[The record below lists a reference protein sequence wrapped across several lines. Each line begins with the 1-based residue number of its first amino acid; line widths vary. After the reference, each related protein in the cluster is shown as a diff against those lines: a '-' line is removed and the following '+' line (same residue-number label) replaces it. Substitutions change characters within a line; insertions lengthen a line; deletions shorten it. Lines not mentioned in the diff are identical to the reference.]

1 MTAGDRLKQLSG
13 LSGVSAAVMLAAIG
27 AGATTGAA
35 LVNYSGLPSATAAV
49 HLLTDVVQT
58 STQSGGQVY
67 PFTHQVPKRR
77 KTDQLAVLITLL

>member
-1 MTAGDRLKQLSG
+1 MTAAERLTALAGSG
-13 LSGVSAAVMLAAIG
+13 AAGALLLAIG
-27 AGATTGAA
+27 AGATAGAA
-35 LVNYSGLPSATAAV
+35 LVNYSGLSSATAAV

-58 STQSGGQVY
+58 SSSSNGGQVY

>member
-1 MTAGDRLKQLSG
+1 MTAAERLTALAGSG
-13 LSGVSAAVMLAAIG
+13 AAGALLLAIG
-27 AGATTGAA
+27 AGATAGAA

-58 STQSGGQVY
+58 STQNGGQVY